1 MFEYKGKTYEGAQE
15 LLDNYL
21 KIDKEYWSHH
31 REEKGFQKK
40 WEEAWDALYA
50 YWMKL
55 LKDATIGMKDVS
67 EDEYDEV
74 YYGLLDEIKILIKDI
89 FEADCYTD
97 YEVTYHDLEKSYE
110 SRIYY
115 FEDFAPS
122 NLVFGIDV
130 TYSPYNGK
138 EFDSGVAPTAYV
150 KVPITKYEYRP
161 IELMESDEDE

>member
-21 KIDKEYWSHH
+21 ELDREYWEHH
-31 REEKGFQKK
+31 EEEGFVDK
-40 WEEAWDALYA
+40 WNDAWDAIFA

-67 EDEYDEV
+67 EDDYDEV
-74 YYGLLDEIKILIKDI
+74 YYGLLDEINILIKDI
-89 FEADCYTD
+89 FEADSATD
-97 YEVTYHDLEKSYE
+97 YEVTYSDLEKSYE
-110 SRIYY
+110 NRTYY

-130 TYSPYNGK
+130 TYSPYNGYD
-138 EFDSGVAPTAYV
+138 FYDGVSPTAYI

-161 IELMESDEDE
+161 IDSVESDENE